1 MALRR
6 QAQADLGRP
15 SARHG
20 DAVVQRPLGAGAVGV
35 DGAGA
40 VHDVIGDPVL
50 GVTGHVLRPEEPGP
64 VGLVVAH
71 QQARV
76 AIPGQD
82 ETAERVVLGHE
93 GTAGDA
99 ERRPAVV
106 QAPRPRVAE
115 PQRGEQLDG
124 LLVGRSVAD
133 GDADAQVVG
142 CGLGVVGGDLPVPVA
157 VEDAGVEQLVFGVA
171 GTPAPVLRDEV
182 GVGELGLGVQ
192 VTPPHPRVGR
202 RAVEIPPVLL
212 GILAVVALGTGEPED
227 PLLQDRVASVPEG
240 EREAQPLL
248 VIADPAEPVLVPAVH
263 PRPGVVMRERV
274 PRLAVLAVVLSHRPP
289 RPLAQ
294 VRAPRAPRGRI
305 IAQAPTLR
313 W

>member
-6 QAQADLGRP
+6 QPQADLGRP

-20 DAVVQRPLGAGAVGV
+20 DAVVQGPLGAGAAGV
-35 DGAGA
+35 DGAGP

-50 GVTGHVLRPEEPGP
+50 GETGHVLRPEEPGV

-71 QQARV
+71 QQARA

-82 ETAERVVLGHE
+82 ETAERVVLSDK

-99 ERRPAVV
+99 ERRPPAV
-106 QAPRPRVAE
+106 QPPRPRVAE
-115 PQRGEQLDG
+115 PQRGEQPDG
-124 LLVGRSVAD
+124 LLVRRSVAD

-142 CGLGVVGGDLPVPVA
+142 GGLGVVDGNLPVPVA
-157 VEDAGVEQLVFGVA
+157 VEDAGVEQLVFGIA
-171 GTPAPVLRDEV
+171 GTPAPVLRGEAD
-182 GVGELGLGVQ
+182 VGELGLRVQ

-212 GILAVVALGTGEPED
+212 GVLAVVALGTGESEN

-248 VIADPAEPVLVPAVH
+248 VIADPAEPVLIPAVH
-263 PRPGVVMRERV
+263 PRPGVVMREPV

-294 VRAPRAPRGRI
+294 VRAPLTPCGRI
-305 IAQAPTLR
+305 LAQAPTLR